1 MKRLVVL
8 AVAVIGLAAAS
19 PAAATEYPPGDDLIT
34 VSDATPCPGQA
45 FTVEASTFVPG
56 TTVTVT
62 LLPDAVLGTPVA
74 DENGVVTLDVTLS
87 ATQAL
92 GEATIEAVGAGTAGE
107 GDVLVLTSTVDVVS
121 CDEVAPT
128 TTPPVTT
135 PGGSGGGG
143 DLPNTGS
150 DSTMT
155 LLKVG
160 GGLAAIGG
168 VLVALAASRRRRGV
182 PAV

>member
-8 AVAVIGLAAAS
+8 AVAAFGLAAAS
-19 PAAATEYPPGDDLIT
+19 PAAATEYPPGDDLLT
-34 VSDATPCPGQA
+34 VSDVTPCPGQTV
-45 FTVEASTFVPG
+45 TVEAFEFVPG

-92 GEATIEAVGAGTAGE
+92 GKVTVQAEGAGTAGE
-107 GDVLVLTSTVDVVS
+107 GDVLTLTATVDVVS
-121 CDEVAPT
+121 CDEVPPT
-128 TTPPVTT
+128 TAPPVTT
-135 PGGSGGGG
+135 PGGGGGG
-143 DLPNTGS
+143 NLPTTGS

-160 GGLAAIGG
+160 GGLAALGG
-168 VLVALAASRRRRGV
+168 VLVALAATRRRRGA
-182 PAV
+182 PAI

>member
-8 AVAVIGLAAAS
+8 AVAAIGFAAAS
-19 PAAATEYPPGDDLIT
+19 PAGATEYPPGEDQIT
-34 VSDATPCPGQA
+34 VGDATPCPGQA
-45 FTVEASTFVPG
+45 FTVTASTFVPG

-92 GEATIEAVGAGTAGE
+92 GEATIEAEGAGTAGE
-107 GDVLVLTSTVDVVS
+107 GDALILTSTVDVVS
-121 CDEVAPT
+121 CDEVPPT
-128 TTPPVTT
+128 TAPPATA
-135 PGGSGGGG
+135 PGGGG
-143 DLPNTGS
+143 GGNLPNTGS

>member
-92 GEATIEAVGAGTAGE
+92 GEATIEAEGAGE

-135 PGGSGGGG
+135 PGGGGGG
-143 DLPNTGS
+143 NLPNTGS

-168 VLVALAASRRRRGV
+168 VLVALAASRRRRGA